1 MKTRHSTL
9 RQQRGHRFWRAL
21 DAFSLLEVVIA
32 CAIFFMVAF
41 ALLEL
46 VTRSL
51 VAAKALQIREPDPGL
66 VLAMTSLMRSN
77 AFEEGTT
84 SGDFDEIAPDL
95 YPGYQWVKEEKE
107 VGSNGLWQVQV
118 FVHNQRKNK
127 GISQITGFFWCPNCK
142 PGSATKPY

>member
-9 RQQRGHRFWRAL
+9 RRQRGHRFWRTL

-51 VAAKALQIREPDPGL
+51 IAAKSLQVREPDPGL
-66 VLAMTSLMRSN
+66 VLAALSLTN
-77 AFEEGTT
+77 AFEEGGM
-84 SGDFDEIAPDL
+84 SGDYDEIAEGL
-95 YPGYQWVKEEKE
+95 YPGYRWEANISE
-107 VGSNGLWQVQV
+107 VGSNGLFEVQI
-118 FVHNQRKNK
+118 FSYSQRKNN
-127 GISQITGFFWCPNCK
+127 GALQATGYFWRPNSK
-142 PGSATKPY
+142 PGSATKGRP